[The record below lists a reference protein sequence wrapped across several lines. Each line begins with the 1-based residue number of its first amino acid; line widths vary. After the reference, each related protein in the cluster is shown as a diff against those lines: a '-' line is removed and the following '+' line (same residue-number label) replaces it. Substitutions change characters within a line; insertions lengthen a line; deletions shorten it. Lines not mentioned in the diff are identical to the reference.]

1 VLAPRKL
8 CSNNMI
14 LNLGNHVCL
23 KIFSDGR
30 HCCGLTYLAFEKSL
44 HICRYHFQN
53 YDFASDFVKK
63 IPARP
68 SKIILFFFNKHFKF
82 NSFAILAEPL
92 DLFLHNYL

>member
-1 VLAPRKL
+1 VLATRKL

-14 LNLGNHVCL
+14 LNLGIHVCL

-53 YDFASDFVKK
+53 YDFVSDFVKK
-63 IPARP
+63 IPAKP
-68 SKIILFFFNKHFKF
+68 SKIMLFFFQQTFQ
-82 NSFAILAEPL
+82 I
-92 DLFLHNYL
+92 